1 MRSIRRFVRSCFA
14 RFRAALWT
22 ARGRRRLEQ
31 GNLPAAVGAL
41 QTALRL
47 RPSSFKA
54 LLLLSRAYLR
64 SRDFFRARGALSQ
77 ARETDR
83 VRFEADAARV
93 VALEGY
99 DLAGLAPQAPI
110 TTPAS
115 VAVQA
120 GRRRSRLGGDGGLP
134 FGDCRDLDEY
144 ARFRAMPPIAPGEID
159 DWDSVLADL
168 LDD

>member
-1 MRSIRRFVRSCFA
+1 MRSIRRLLRSA
-14 RFRAALWT
+14 ISRVRAAFWT

-41 QTALRL
+41 QMALRL

-64 SRDFFRARGALSQ
+64 SRDFFRARGALAQ

-83 VRFEADAARV
+83 VRFEADAARI

-99 DLAGLAPQAPI
+99 DLAGLAPQAPL
-110 TTPAS
+110 TSPAS
-115 VAVQA
+115 VAVEA
-120 GRRRSRLGGDGGLP
+120 RRRRSGLSSDAGLP

-144 ARFRAMPPIAPGEID
+144 ARFRAMPPVAPGEID